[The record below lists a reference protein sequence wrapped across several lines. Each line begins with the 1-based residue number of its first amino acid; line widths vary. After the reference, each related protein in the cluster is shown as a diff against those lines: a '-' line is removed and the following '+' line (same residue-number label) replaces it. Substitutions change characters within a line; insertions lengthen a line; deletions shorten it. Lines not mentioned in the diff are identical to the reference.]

1 MSILP
6 VRLLLA
12 GALALAVS
20 ACSAAPGD
28 VRGTFKA
35 EGLPQ
40 VDVTI
45 AFQAGHAGDAD
56 RYRYAAFTTLR
67 ILGDWL
73 VPFPDAGLSIA
84 AEPTRWWTA
93 PAAMAPEFAVARVVS
108 RRYWDRVVDT
118 RALPPWFV
126 GGLSEY
132 SARRAV
138 SKIVDE
144 RYFAIYRSRA
154 EGRYFGGFVPRDLRA
169 PLRYEDE
176 GDPVGD
182 YRASPNSATESVLGA
197 KAMLTLG
204 TLERWTGR
212 PVFDAI
218 MLEFVRASAGS
229 SPTLDDFA
237 RVAAR
242 VSGQDLSWLFDATL
256 KGSGAFDYGLGNVES
271 QRQPDGS
278 YRTTVTVRRLGDGIF
293 SGANAAADGPF
304 EHGRG
309 IALQTTFADG
319 ETVRDGWDGR
329 SRERTFEYHSQS
341 RALSAEVD
349 PDRVL
354 LLDLN
359 RSNNG
364 VALETTAAQSA
375 AGRWSARWMLWL
387 EDALLTY
394 VSLT

>member
-1 MSILP
+1 MSILSA
-6 VRLLLA
+6 RLLLA
-12 GALALAVS
+12 GVLAVVVG

-35 EGLPQ
+35 QGLPQ

-45 AFQAGHAGDAD
+45 AFQAGHAADAD

-73 VPFPDAGLSIA
+73 APFPDASLA
-84 AEPTRWWTA
+84 VTAEPTRWWTA

-108 RRYWDRVVDT
+108 RRYWERVVDT

-169 PLRYEDE
+169 PLRHEDE
-176 GDPVGD
+176 GDPVGTNTLEA
-182 YRASPNSATESVLGA
+182 RTL
-197 KAMLTLG
+197 LTLG

-218 MLEFVRASAGS
+218 MTEFVRASSGTQ
-229 SPTLDDFA
+229 PTLDDFA
-237 RVAAR
+237 HVAMR

-256 KGSGAFDYGLGNVES
+256 KGSGVFDYGLGNVES
-271 QRQPDGS
+271 TRQSDGS
-278 YRTTVTVRRLGDGIF
+278 YRTTITVRRLGDGIF

-319 ETVRDGWDGR
+319 ETVRDNWDGR
-329 SRERTFEYHSQS
+329 SRERTFEYRSPS

-364 VALETTAAQSA
+364 VALETTAARSA
-375 AGRWSARWMLWL
+375 ATRWSARWMLWL